1 MRLQSTEGIGRL
13 YETCPAQDFVNCM
26 EAKIEDL
33 ILTAYDYLEG
43 NKVEG
48 PHDRVEISRRELLI
62 LLAHQRI
69 TEGNS
74 RPWRSIHACGSGH
87 PRPNRLRTARQKQ
100 SWVGNVSGNAVT
112 SLVV

>member
-1 MRLQSTEGIGRL
+1 MVRLQSTEGIGRL
-13 YETCPAQDFVNCM
+13 YKTCPAQDFVNRI

-43 NKVEG
+43 NEVEG
-48 PHDRVEISRRELLI
+48 PHDKVEISRRELLI

-87 PRPNRLRTARQKQ
+87 P
-100 SWVGNVSGNAVT
+100 
-112 SLVV
+112 